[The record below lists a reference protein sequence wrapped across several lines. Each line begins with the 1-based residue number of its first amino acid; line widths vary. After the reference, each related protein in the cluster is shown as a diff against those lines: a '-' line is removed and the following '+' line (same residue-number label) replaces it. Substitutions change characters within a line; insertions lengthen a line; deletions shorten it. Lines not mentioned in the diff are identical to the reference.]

1 MQKRALCVALC
12 LAVLMSL
19 TCYATAAESN
29 VKLIINDTTVETE
42 VAIESDNGTATED
55 AVKLIING
63 TTVETEVTIEID
75 NGTAYVSYWPI
86 LQSLYPD
93 AVATWEDDKAVI
105 YADGLEMSIRPSAN
119 YLEVNERYLWVED
132 GFKIVNNVILVPVR
146 ILGEALGATVAWDN
160 DIRAI
165 SITAGSGPTT
175 GSQVYQE
182 DVVYWLSRIIYAE
195 SGNQSLEGQ
204 VAVGNV
210 VLNRVASPAFP
221 NTVYEVI
228 FQSNQFSPVK
238 NGTIYCTPTEEC
250 VMAAKLCLEGA
261 TTVQY
266 SLYFINPR
274 IATNSWVARNRPLV
288 ETIGDHAFF
297 A

>member
-12 LAVLMSL
+12 LAFFMSQ
-19 TCYATAAESN
+19 TSYATAAESD
-29 VKLIINDTTVETE
+29 VKLIINDTIVEVEET
-42 VAIESDNGTATED
+42 IEIDDGTDTED
-55 AVKLIING
+55 AVKLVING
-63 TTVETEVTIEID
+63 NAVETEVTIEID

-86 LQSLYPD
+86 LQTLYPD
-93 AVATWEDDKAVI
+93 AVATWESDKAVI
-105 YADGLEMSIRPSAN
+105 YADGLEMMIRPTAN
-119 YLEVNERYLWVED
+119 YLEVNGRYLWVED
-132 GFKIVNNVILVPVR
+132 GFKIVNNIILVPVR
-146 ILGEALGATVAWDN
+146 ILGEALGATVEWNNDN
-160 DIRAI
+160 RSI
-165 SITAGSGPTT
+165 SITAGSGPTS

-210 VLNRVASPAFP
+210 VLNRVASSAFP

-228 FQSNQFSPVK
+228 FQTNQFSPTK
-238 NGTIYCTPTEEC
+238 NGTIYLTPSEES

-261 TTVQY
+261 TTVEY
-266 SLYFINPR
+266 SLYFINPKV
-274 IATNSWVARNRPLV
+274 ATNSWVARNRSLV